1 LKKNGVIILFFAM
14 FLWAVSGYAEAGN
27 LDFAVIQPGQ
37 PGTEAEARPVMDAFA
52 HYIQQKMGSDETIK
66 GHYFNRL
73 APALAFL
80 ESSPP
85 AWGIVQLGL
94 YAQHATD
101 FQMTPV
107 AATRPGGFTKDIW
120 RLMAQKGVVSKW
132 QSLNGKI
139 RGNMLFEKKAAA
151 CLLFG
156 LLPDRLPFTLEGTF
170 RPLRSLRSLVKGKI
184 TGVVLDRVQY
194 ETVKTM
200 SIGKKIKVIHISR
213 ELPTSPV
220 VWFGSINDS
229 TKKLAG
235 VLQGMKE
242 DANAAKLLTLLQT
255 DGFGTADPDLLH
267 FRSSRRSHFGGV
279 DLGKKND
286 ACFIP

>member
-1 LKKNGVIILFFAM
+1 MKKNGVIILFFTM
-14 FLWAVSGYAEAGN
+14 LLWVVSGYAEAGN

-52 HYIQQKMGSDETIK
+52 HYIQQKMGSDEAIK
-66 GHYFNRL
+66 GHYFNQL
-73 APALAFL
+73 ALASAFL

-85 AWGIVQLGL
+85 AWGIVQLGV
-94 YAQHATD
+94 YVQHATD
-101 FQMTPV
+101 FQMTPM
-107 AATRPGGFTKDIW
+107 ATTRPGGLAKDVW
-120 RLMAQKGVVSKW
+120 RLMARKDAGSDWK
-132 QSLNGKI
+132 SLNGKI
-139 RGNMLFEKKAAA
+139 RGNMLFEKKATA

-156 LLPDRLPFTLEGTF
+156 LPPDRLPFTLEGTF

-184 TGVVLDRVQY
+184 AGVVLNRVQY

-200 SIGKKIKVIHISR
+200 SIGKKIKVMQISR

-220 VWFGSINDS
+220 VWFGDENDS

-242 DANAAKLLTLLQT
+242 DANAVKLLTLLQT
-255 DGFGTADPDLLH
+255 DGFGPADPDLLQ

-279 DLGKKND
+279 DLGEKND

>member
-1 LKKNGVIILFFAM
+1 ML
-14 FLWAVSGYAEAGN
+14 LWTVTGQAEAGN

-37 PGTEAEARPVMDAFA
+37 PGTEAEARPVMDALA
-52 HYIQQKMGSDETIK
+52 NYIQQKMGSDETIK
-66 GHYFNRL
+66 GHYFNQL

-80 ESSPP
+80 KSSSP
-85 AWGIVQLGL
+85 AWGIVQLGV
-94 YAQHATD
+94 YVQHAMD
-101 FQMTPV
+101 FQMTPM
-107 AATRPGGFTKDIW
+107 AATRPGGLAKDVW
-120 RLMAQKGVVSKW
+120 RLMARKDADSDWK
-132 QSLNGKI
+132 SLNGKI
-139 RGNMLFEKKAAA
+139 RGNMLFEEKAAA

-170 RPLRSLRSLVKGKI
+170 RPLRSLRSVVKEKI

-200 SIGKKIKVIHISR
+200 PIGKKIKVMHISR

-220 VWFGSINDS
+220 VWFGAVNDS
-229 TKKLAG
+229 MKKLAG
-235 VLQGMKE
+235 VLQGMKA

-255 DGFGTADPDLLH
+255 DGFRPADPDLLQ
-267 FRSSRRSHFGGV
+267 FR
-279 DLGKKND
+279 LGEKAD

>member
-1 LKKNGVIILFFAM
+1 LKKNGVIILFFTM
-14 FLWAVSGYAEAGN
+14 LLWAMSGYAEAGN

-52 HYIQQKMGSDETIK
+52 HYIQQKMESEETIK
-66 GHYFNRL
+66 GHYFNQL
-73 APALAFL
+73 SPALAFL
-80 ESSPP
+80 KSSPP
-85 AWGIVQLGL
+85 AWGIVRLGV

-101 FQMTPV
+101 FQMTPMST
-107 AATRPGGFTKDIW
+107 TRPGGFAKDIW
-120 RLMAQKGVVSKW
+120 RLMAQKDEVSKW
-132 QSLNGKI
+132 QSLNGRI

-200 SIGKKIKVIHISR
+200 PIGKKIKVMHISR

-220 VWFGSINDS
+220 VWFGSANDS

-235 VLQGMKE
+235 VLQGIKE
-242 DANAAKLLTLLQT
+242 DVNAAKLLALLQT
-255 DGFGTADPDLLH
+255 DGFGPVDPDLLQL
-267 FRSSRRSHFGGV
+267 R
-279 DLGKKND
+279 LGEKAD